1 MIEDCASVR
10 EPPRHTQTEAGDD
23 SYASGVRRV
32 VSVEPIFVVSDVPRA
47 VAHYE
52 QLGFSTSHH
61 DEGYAFAHRNELT
74 IHLAGP
80 GVEPERM
87 GHGSIYMHVDDA
99 DALAEEWRDAG
110 VDFIE
115 PQDFEYGKREGSHQD
130 PDGNLTRFRITS
142 SALSRLPAGRE
153 ERLRP
158 APAPGARHRGQRNRI
173 AVQSIATAKH
183 RDVGRQHDPEIVV
196 AFPPEGDNWPL
207 HFPRVRAISS
217 SD

>member
-1 MIEDCASVR
+1 MNRLAHERSVDPGSTPTIR
-10 EPPRHTQTEAGDD
+10 SLSRALSAAEVRDV

-142 SALSRLPAGRE
+142 SALEPSA
-153 ERLRP
+153 RP
-158 APAPGARHRGQRNRI
+158 AEGNDCRLGQCSGMSPTVSNRRAQTSGTEGALKQ
-173 AVQSIATAKH
+173 
-183 RDVGRQHDPEIVV
+183 VGRK
-196 AFPPEGDNWPL
+196 L
-207 HFPRVRAISS
+207 
-217 SD
+217 